1 MKALF
6 DTHTIQRPN
15 LYRSKTNTLAETW
28 ICYTCNIL
36 PLYVISKKKRR
47 EPWHIPL
54 LLGSLHTFCP
64 VSYPTQ
70 RESSQR
76 CGSKIATKKLMIYSS
91 QLEILTE
98 DCFAFA
104 HLLFEKK
111 TMQCWGQHLWYLGS
125 ILFALNSHSILRT
138 IFNLH
143 ILVILW
149 KGRFFWWDEWYKV

>member
-98 DCFAFA
+98 EFFAFA
-104 HLLFEKK
+104 HLLFENNA
-111 TMQCWGQHLWYLGS
+111 M
-125 ILFALNSHSILRT
+125 LRT
-138 IFNLH
+138 APLISWIYFFCFKQSFNPANNFQFTYSGDTLKGPFL
-143 ILVILW
+143 LVRWVI
-149 KGRFFWWDEWYKV
+149 

>member
-98 DCFAFA
+98 EFFAFA
-104 HLLFEKK
+104 HLLFENNAMLR
-111 TMQCWGQHLWYLGS
+111 TAPLISWIYF
-125 ILFALNSHSILRT
+125 FALSSHSILRT